1 MSLYNVY
8 RCLAMC
14 IDLLHCVLN
23 VSTHKFDEH
32 CHIYSVGVYICV
44 CKLLHSRY
52 ICRHTENNRV
62 YVYFDVTLNSR
73 I

>member
-52 ICRHTENNRV
+52 ICRHT
-62 YVYFDVTLNSR
+62 
-73 I
+73 